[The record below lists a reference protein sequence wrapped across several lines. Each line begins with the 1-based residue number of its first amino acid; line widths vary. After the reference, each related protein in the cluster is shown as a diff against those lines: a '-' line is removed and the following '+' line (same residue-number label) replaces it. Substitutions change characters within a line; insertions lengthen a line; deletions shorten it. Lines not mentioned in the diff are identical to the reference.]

1 MRTRDLGF
9 EDERIVVLPSSTAII
24 MRLEGFKTRLLENP
38 DILSVSAA
46 KRVPSGR
53 LLDSSGARVLSGE
66 TSQPINFRIAQ
77 LRVDYD
83 YVPTFKMEMAAGR
96 NFSRER
102 GTDRNQAF
110 IINETAARRIGW
122 KTPEEAIGK
131 GFGYGSRSGQII
143 GVVKDFHFESLHQE
157 ISPIVMFLSS
167 TDLAQISVRI
177 APGNIPRTMENLR
190 DIWTQMRPGYPFSY
204 YFIDENFDRL
214 YKAEEN
220 LQRVFRSFALLSV
233 VIGCLG
239 LFGLASYSAERRT
252 KEIGIRKV
260 LGASSPGLALL
271 LSKEFTKWVLIANV
285 IAWPVAHIA
294 MSRWLQNFA
303 YRAGIGPG
311 IFFLA
316 GGLALGIA
324 FLTVGYQAVKASL
337 ADPVRSLRYE

>member
-1 MRTRDLGF
+1 M
-9 EDERIVVLPSSTAII
+9 
-24 MRLEGFKTRLLENP
+24 
-38 DILSVSAA
+38 
-46 KRVPSGR
+46 
-53 LLDSSGARVLSGE
+53 
-66 TSQPINFRIAQ
+66 
-77 LRVDYD
+77 
-83 YVPTFKMEMAAGR
+83 
-96 NFSRER
+96 
-102 GTDRNQAF
+102 
-110 IINETAARRIGW
+110 
-122 KTPEEAIGK
+122 
-131 GFGYGSRSGQII
+131 
-143 GVVKDFHFESLHQE
+143 VKDFHFESLHQE

-177 APGNIPRTMENLR
+177 APGNIPRTMDFLR

-285 IAWPVAHIA
+285 IAWPVAYIA

-303 YRAGIGPG
+303 YRAGIGFG
-311 IFFLA
+311 AFFLA